1 MIGMFALVL
10 QLAGT
15 LVPPV
20 SAQSP
25 AAVVEEIGGSVAGV
39 QFMD

>member
-15 LVPPV
+15 LVP
-20 SAQSP
+20 P